1 MHIAR
6 PSIVDRG
13 STVALTANLTYHGRT
28 HTVWFSVAPDWAKFL
43 DIDNLDPFVVGALPL
58 ALRLGD
64 PIYAAARVSA
74 RLLFALNTA
83 VPALVAQTGG
93 DYRPIKVRVAQAVDY
108 APPPP
113 YSRAVATGFSG
124 GIDSFAVLAD
134 HLGPAVL
141 PAHRLTHLLFSNV
154 GSFDPRSADACLQ
167 RSPALHECARQL
179 HLPVVTVDSN
189 LAELHGH
196 ESFLRDHAFRHIAA
210 SLVLQSL
217 IGTHLYA
224 AGTRYEDCFVRGPTA
239 LPAAWDPVLLP
250 HLSTERLRVVS
261 VGGQYSRVQK
271 TELVAGFPLS
281 HRYLHVCSSSPDGRN
296 CSTCWPCIR
305 TLLTLELLGHL
316 ETYREVFDLPAYVRV
331 RSRAIVEMLRS
342 DDPLWVEVRE
352 LARDRGHQF
361 PAALRLA
368 AALPGP
374 VLKAARR
381 ALPGGLKRQIASLR

>member
-6 PSIVDRG
+6 PSIVARG
-13 STVALTANLTYHGRT
+13 SSVALTANLTYHGRT
-28 HTVWFSVAPDWAKFL
+28 HTVWFSVAPDWAKHL
-43 DIDNLDPFVVGALPL
+43 DPDNLDPFVVGAMPL

-64 PIYAAARVSA
+64 SIYAAGRMSA

-93 DYRPIKVRVAQAVDY
+93 DYRPIKVRAAQAVDY

-134 HLGPAVL
+134 HLGTGVP
-141 PAHRLTHLLFSNV
+141 PAHRLTHLLFSNI
-154 GSFDPRSADACLQ
+154 GASDPRRAGVLQ
-167 RSPALHECARQL
+167 QRYPALQECARQL
-179 HLPVVTVDSN
+179 LLPVVTVDSN

-210 SLVLQSL
+210 ALVLQSL
-217 IGTHLYA
+217 IGTYLYA
-224 AGTRYEDCFVRGPTA
+224 AGTRYEDCFIRGPAA

-281 HRYLHVCSSSPDGRN
+281 HRYLHVCSSSRDGRN
-296 CSTCWPCIR
+296 CSSCWSCIR

-316 ETYREVFDLPAYVRV
+316 KTYQEVFDLSAYARG

-342 DDPLWVEVRE
+342 DDPLWEE
-352 LARDRGHQF
+352 LRTLAHARGHQF
-361 PAALRLA
+361 SATLRLA
-368 AALPGP
+368 AALPAP
-374 VLKAARR
+374 ILRAAGR
-381 ALPGGLKRQIASLR
+381 ALPEGLKRQLATRH

>member
-13 STVALTANLTYHGRT
+13 SSVALTANLTYHGHT
-28 HTVWFSVAPDWAKFL
+28 HTVWFSVAPDWAKYL
-43 DIDNLDPFVVGALPL
+43 DADNLDPFVIAALPL

-134 HLGPAVL
+134 HLGPVVP
-141 PAHRLTHLLFSNV
+141 PAHRLTHLLFNNV
-154 GSFDPRSADACLQ
+154 GAFGAGGANAFLQ
-167 RSPALHECARQL
+167 QYPALHECARQL
-179 HLPVVTVDSN
+179 HLPVVAVDSN
-189 LAELHGH
+189 LTELHGH
-196 ESFLRDHAFRHIAA
+196 ESFVRDHAFRNIAA
-210 SLVLQSL
+210 ALVLQSL
-217 IGTHLYA
+217 IGTFLYA
-224 AGTRYEDCFVRGPTA
+224 AGTRYEDCFVRGPTT
-239 LPAAWDPVLLP
+239 LLDAWDPVLLP

-281 HRYLHVCSSSPDGRN
+281 HRYLRVCASSPDVRN

-316 ETYREVFDLPAYVRV
+316 EAYREAFDLAAYARV
-331 RSRAIVEMLRS
+331 RSRAIVEVLRS
-342 DDPLWVEVRE
+342 DDPRWVELRT

-361 PAALRLA
+361 PAPLRLA
-368 AALPGP
+368 AALPDQI
-374 VLKAARR
+374 LQAARR
-381 ALPGGLKRQIASLR
+381 ALPGGLKRQLSALR